1 MLIARIAHIPRL
13 TVLLLVFGAC
23 GLVSFDVGQDIPAQ
37 TVPGS
42 PLGALLPPGLFNM
55 PLQIDLEGSTKAR
68 GTGPATAAYLKSMTL
83 TITSPAG
90 GTFSFLDSITISI
103 ASPGQPETKI
113 ASLAPVPAQATIALT
128 VVPNVNLLPY
138 LNGGATISGT
148 ATGHAPAQDTTFNG
162 HLVVT
167 IKI

>member
-1 MLIARIAHIPRL
+1 MPIARIAHIFRPGL
-13 TVLLLVFGAC
+13 IVLLVAC
-23 GLVSFDVGQDIPAQ
+23 GLVSFDVGQDIPEQ

-42 PLGALLPPGLFNM
+42 PLGALLPPGLFNF
-55 PLQIDLEGSTKAR
+55 PLQVDIEGSTRAR

-90 GTFSFLDSITISI
+90 ASFSFLENITISI

-113 ASLAPVPAQATIALT
+113 ASLAPVPAQGTIALT
-128 VVPNVNLLPY
+128 VVSNVNLLPY
-138 LNGGATISGT
+138 LNSGATISGT
-148 ATGHAPAQDTTFNG
+148 ATGRAPAQDTNFNG